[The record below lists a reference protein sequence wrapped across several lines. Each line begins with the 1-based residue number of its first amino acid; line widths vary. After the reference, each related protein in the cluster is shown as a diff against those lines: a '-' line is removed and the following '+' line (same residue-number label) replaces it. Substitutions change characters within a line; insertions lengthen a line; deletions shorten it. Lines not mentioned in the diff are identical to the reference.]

1 MMMCF
6 SKWLSATL
14 AIALLASSAA
24 ADTVLAGKIKSI
36 NADNKTFVFTDNAD
50 KDHTAKFADD
60 VVINRGGKEGKS
72 DLKVGDAVSV
82 CHDAGLLKWTA
93 HYILVHEGTTK
104 DSTMWH
110 GTFKSYNADKKQL
123 GFINSNKTDAMYA
136 IGDATVRINMK
147 SSTAADLSIG
157 DQALII
163 SNTNGDKLT
172 TLRSVMVQRA
182 K

>member
-1 MMMCF
+1 MMCL
-6 SKWLSATL
+6 KNWLGATL
-14 AIALLASSAA
+14 AIALMASSATA
-24 ADTVLAGKIKSI
+24 NTVLAGKIKSVD
-36 NADNKTFVFTDNAD
+36 AENKTFVFTDKAD

-72 DLKVGDAVSV
+72 ELKVGDAVSV
-82 CHDAGLLKWTA
+82 CHDAGLAKWTA

-110 GTFKSYNADKKQL
+110 GTFKSYNADKKEL
-123 GFINSNKTDAMYA
+123 GFINSNKLDAMYA

-147 SSTAADLSIG
+147 SSTPADLAIG
-157 DQALII
+157 DEALII
-163 SNTNGDKLT
+163 SNTNDDKVT
-172 TLRSVMVQRA
+172 TLKSVMVQRV